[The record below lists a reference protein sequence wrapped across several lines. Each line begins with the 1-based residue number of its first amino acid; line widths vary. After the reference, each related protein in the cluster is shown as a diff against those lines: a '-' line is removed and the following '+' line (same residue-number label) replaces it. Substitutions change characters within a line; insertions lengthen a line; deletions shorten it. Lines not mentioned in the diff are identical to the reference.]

1 MDGLLLILR
10 DLNDK
15 GMVVMLD
22 VLIEEV
28 ILFGYFLLILFI
40 MVVMILYEKKI
51 NK

>member
-40 MVVMILYEKKI
+40 MVVMILYEK
-51 NK
+51 